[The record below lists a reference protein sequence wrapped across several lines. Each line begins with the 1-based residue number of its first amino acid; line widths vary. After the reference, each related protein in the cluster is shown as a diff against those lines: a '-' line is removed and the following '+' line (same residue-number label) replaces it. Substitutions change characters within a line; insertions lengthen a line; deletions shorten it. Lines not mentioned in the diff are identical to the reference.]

1 MLCLLAE
8 SEHVDAVITQA
19 AADGANC
26 PGRRAK
32 SPRSMGSHLCTTEDT
47 HSVPMTSFK
56 RQMGRP
62 ATRETGNN
70 RPPSPGPLHPTD
82 RHRAAAPPARLR
94 PTSVTVPGLHWVTT
108 VRLPSD

>member
-1 MLCLLAE
+1 MLCLLVE

-70 RPPSPGPLHPTD
+70 VRPALDRSTPLTGTAPQHLPLACVPRPSRYLGCI
-82 RHRAAAPPARLR
+82 
-94 PTSVTVPGLHWVTT
+94 G
-108 VRLPSD
+108 